1 MPIRHVQQPVTTMN
15 MKPTRPY
22 AQRLHP
28 GKSGTIS
35 ARISEEASRM
45 LDVLARMRGMSKSEY
60 LCRLLN
66 DHLRA
71 GFHSRAGR

>member
-1 MPIRHVQQPVTTMN
+1 MTTMN
-15 MKPTRPY
+15 TKPTRPY

-35 ARISEEASRM
+35 SRVTEEASRLLDM
-45 LDVLARMRGMSKSEY
+45 LAKRRGLSRSEY

-71 GFHSRAGR
+71 CFHSRVGR